1 MKKAYYIL
9 SLFLFC
15 TSMLFAQ
22 DIRFTASASKTTV
35 GTGEQFEVTFTIN
48 ANGDRFSQPDMSG
61 FQVLSG
67 PNMSNS
73 MTSING
79 NTTVSTGYSYDL
91 MAAKQGTF
99 LIGPA
104 SIVVNGHRYTTN
116 PIRITV
122 VKGQPVPQG
131 RQMQQQ
137 AVPDDA
143 VAQGSASNLSKSIF
157 LRADVSKTNVYL
169 GEQLNVNYRLYYRVG
184 ILDNRLDKAPDLNGF
199 WSQDV
204 NTKQQTAQVHTEIY
218 KGERYNVADLKQT
231 ILFPERAGNLTLD
244 PLAMTFVV
252 RVQAPSRDIMDQF
265 FGGNYTDEKI
275 QIKSPPVTIHVKPL
289 PEAGK
294 PAGFGGAVGSFNM
307 NAWVDK
313 TSLKANEPL
322 NYNVKITGAGNIKL
336 FQNLAAN
343 FPADFEKYDPKVT
356 DTLSNSVT
364 HIAGSRMY
372 NYLLIPR
379 HEGNFTIPP
388 IKFSYFNPATGRYVT
403 LTSKAF
409 DIQVAKGLA
418 ENNVTSL
425 ASANKQD
432 VKVLGNDIRY
442 IKANDNSLQKKGEG
456 FYGSVAY
463 ILLLLL
469 GPLAFAGALIYRKWD
484 EKNNSD
490 IVKVKSRKAS
500 KIAAKHLAN
509 AQRQLIANNKKLFY
523 EDLFKGIYGYLSY
536 KLNIPYANLD
546 KETIAGALKAKG
558 IKDEL
563 ATQLLDTL
571 DLCDMARFAPV
582 SGIAEHEVFEK
593 AKNTINN
600 IEDEL

>member
-1 MKKAYYIL
+1 
-9 SLFLFC
+9 
-15 TSMLFAQ
+15 MLFAQ

-61 FQVLSG
+61 FEVLSG

-244 PLAMTFVV
+244 PLTMTFVV

-456 FYGSVAY
+456 FYGSAAY

-558 IKDEL
+558 VKDEL
-563 ATQLLDTL
+563 AIQLLDTL

>member
-1 MKKAYYIL
+1 
-9 SLFLFC
+9 
-15 TSMLFAQ
+15 
-22 DIRFTASASKTTV
+22 
-35 GTGEQFEVTFTIN
+35 
-48 ANGDRFSQPDMSG
+48 
-61 FQVLSG
+61 
-67 PNMSNS
+67 
-73 MTSING
+73 
-79 NTTVSTGYSYDL
+79 
-91 MAAKQGTF
+91 
-99 LIGPA
+99 
-104 SIVVNGHRYTTN
+104 
-116 PIRITV
+116 
-122 VKGQPVPQG
+122 
-131 RQMQQQ
+131 
-137 AVPDDA
+137 
-143 VAQGSASNLSKSIF
+143 
-157 LRADVSKTNVYL
+157 
-169 GEQLNVNYRLYYRVG
+169 
-184 ILDNRLDKAPDLNGF
+184 
-199 WSQDV
+199 
-204 NTKQQTAQVHTEIY
+204 
-218 KGERYNVADLKQT
+218 
-231 ILFPERAGNLTLD
+231 
-244 PLAMTFVV
+244 
-252 RVQAPSRDIMDQF
+252 MDQF

-456 FYGSVAY
+456 FYGSAAY

-558 IKDEL
+558 VKDEL
-563 ATQLLDTL
+563 AIQLLDTL

>member
-1 MKKAYYIL
+1 
-9 SLFLFC
+9 
-15 TSMLFAQ
+15 MLFAQ

-48 ANGDRFSQPDMSG
+48 ANGHRFSQPDMSG
-61 FQVLSG
+61 FEVLSG

-79 NTTVSTGYSYDL
+79 NTTVSTSYSYDL

-137 AVPDDA
+137 PVPDDA

-169 GEQLNVNYRLYYRVG
+169 GEQLNVNYKLYYRVG

-244 PLAMTFVV
+244 PLTMTFVV

-456 FYGSVAY
+456 FYGSAAY

-558 IKDEL
+558 VKDEL
-563 ATQLLDTL
+563 AIQLLDTL